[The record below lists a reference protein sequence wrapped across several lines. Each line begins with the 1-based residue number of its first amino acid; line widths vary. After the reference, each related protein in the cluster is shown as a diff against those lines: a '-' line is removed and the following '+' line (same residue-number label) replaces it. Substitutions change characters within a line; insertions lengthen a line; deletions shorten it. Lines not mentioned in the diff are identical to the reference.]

1 MKIKVIKNKNIDNYK
16 SWPIWKC
23 EPSTFN
29 WTYTDEEH
37 CYVLEGKV
45 KVIGEVNT
53 VTIETGDYVIFP
65 KGLNCVWEVSKPIKK
80 HYTFK

>member
-16 SWPIWKC
+16 SWQIWKC
-23 EPSTFN
+23 DPSTFN
-29 WTYTDEEH
+29 WAYTDEEH